1 MAQRDDH
8 LDLKDAAVGTPRGD
22 ILIAGAGIVGRV
34 LATALKSAFGSA
46 LTVTLCDPTLT
57 QRPQSGRAY
66 ALTAGPR
73 RMLETLNIWP
83 MIVAQSQPIHS
94 MIVTD
99 SRTRDPVRPVFLNFS
114 GDLEPGEPF
123 AHMVLSDAL
132 VAALDQACRDCK
144 VEYQPVTVTSAHA
157 SDASITVSLSDGK
170 KRPVRLLVAAD
181 GARSPLREQAGIATI
196 GWDYR
201 QSGIVAT
208 VAHEGDHE
216 GRAEEH
222 FLPAGPFAILPL
234 CDRHGRGRLSSI
246 VWTEGTAVARRLM
259 QLEAVDF
266 ERELVQRFGHRLGEV
281 TVVDQPQT
289 YPIGFQIARQFVG
302 QRLALV
308 GDAAHLIHPI
318 AGQGLNLG
326 LRDVAALAEI
336 VADQVRLGLDI
347 GSFVALEQY
356 EKARRFDC
364 VAMAVIT
371 DQLNRLFSNDAAPVR
386 LVRDFGLGLVERI
399 PGLKTLLIRQA
410 SGTTQARL
418 LRGEAV

>member
-1 MAQRDDH
+1 MRQ
-8 LDLKDAAVGTPRGD
+8 GD
-22 ILIAGAGIVGRV
+22 ILIAGAGIIGLV
-34 LATALKSAFGSA
+34 LATALKTILRGA
-46 LTVTLCDPTLT
+46 LKVTLCDPTLA
-57 QRPQSGRAY
+57 QRPLSGRAY

-83 MIVAQSQPIHS
+83 AIAAQTQPIHS

-99 SRTRDPVRPVFLNFS
+99 SRARDPIRPVFLNFS

-123 AHMVLSDAL
+123 AHMVVSDAL
-132 VAALDQACRDCK
+132 IAALYQACRARK
-144 VEYQPVTVTSAHA
+144 VECQPVTILSARASGAGVT
-157 SDASITVSLSDGK
+157 VLLSSGE
-170 KRPVRLLVAAD
+170 KRSVRLLVAAD
-181 GARSPLREQAGIATI
+181 GARSLLREQAGIATV
-196 GWDYR
+196 GWDYH

-208 VAHEGDHE
+208 VAHERDHQ

-246 VWTEGTAVARRLM
+246 VWAEGTATARRLIG
-259 QLEAVDF
+259 LEAAPF
-266 ERELVQRFGHRLGEV
+266 QRELVQRFGHHLGAV
-281 TVVDQPQT
+281 TVVGQPQA

-336 VADQVRLGLDI
+336 IADQVRLGLDF
-347 GSFVALEQY
+347 GSAVALTRY

-364 VAMAVIT
+364 VAMAIIT

-386 LVRDFGLGLVERI
+386 VIRDFGLGLVERI
-399 PGLKTLLIRQA
+399 PALKTLLIRQA
-410 SGTTQARL
+410 AGTTQSRL